1 MSTFLAFRALAK
13 TLWRRNASRPCLDS
27 SLTSPSQLYRGFR
40 SSSIIRASKYNGRVK
55 NEKIPFSTVQ
65 LVDPETGSLKWTP
78 LSDVLA
84 QIDKEVEY
92 AELVVAEPH
101 PIVKII
107 NKEWARQKRQQMKDA
122 KKLQSK
128 KNSQKEFQF
137 TWSISGGD
145 LAHKLERVKDELR
158 KGGRVDVVLAP
169 KRRQKAPP
177 PEEMR
182 SRVQEIADSLED
194 VGKEWKEREIDRAIA
209 TIYLKG
215 LDVPGDTPIDAEE

>member
-1 MSTFLAFRALAK
+1 
-13 TLWRRNASRPCLDS
+13 
-27 SLTSPSQLYRGFR
+27 
-40 SSSIIRASKYNGRVK
+40 
-55 NEKIPFSTVQ
+55 
-65 LVDPETGSLKWTP
+65 
-78 LSDVLA
+78 
-84 QIDKEVEY
+84 
-92 AELVVAEPH
+92 
-101 PIVKII
+101 
-107 NKEWARQKRQQMKDA
+107 MKDA